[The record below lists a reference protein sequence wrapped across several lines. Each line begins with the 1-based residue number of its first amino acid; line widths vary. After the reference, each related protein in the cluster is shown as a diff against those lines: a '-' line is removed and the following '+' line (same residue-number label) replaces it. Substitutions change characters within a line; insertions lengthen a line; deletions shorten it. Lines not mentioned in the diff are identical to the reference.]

1 MRPWL
6 RRAERT
12 RLDPP
17 GRGQYSRLASAIPIH
32 PSSGSAGVGLN
43 QRASPLSSTTANPY
57 QYEDLLVRS
66 RDPYAHAKYQIILG
80 SLDHTRPL
88 RLLNAGCGSGDLSF
102 LLAALGHTVVG
113 IDPGP
118 EYIQLARGR
127 SAEGGRCTFEVA
139 SIEDYASAEP
149 FDCVIATDVLEH
161 IEDDRTA
168 FRRLAG
174 LVRPSGRIV
183 ITVPAGQWLFGYHD
197 EQLGHFRRYSKGTL
211 RALAETASTVENV
224 RYFGVC
230 LIPVCLWYSRWM
242 RRPYPVAESADTRAR
257 PLTAPLLRGVLALE
271 RRMRPPLG
279 TSLILR
285 ARPR

>member
-197 EQLGHFRRYSKGTL
+197 EH
-211 RALAETASTVENV
+211 V